1 MEEAMTRKARLLVA
15 DDQVA
20 IRQQITD
27 LLEQEFEVV
36 GVARDG
42 IDLLK
47 RAQALKPDVIVTDFQ
62 MQRSPAREGGVLNPM
77 NGIEAGRELIR
88 GGFCGA
94 LVLLTMYEEPYL
106 IDQALSAGFRGFVL
120 KANAGEDLIPAV
132 REALAGRTF
141 VSEMVGAIP
150 PRR

>member
-1 MEEAMTRKARLLVA
+1 MTRKPRLVVA
-15 DDQVA
+15 DDEAA
-20 IRQQITD
+20 ILQQITD
-27 LLEQEFEVV
+27 LLEDEFEVV

-47 RAQALKPDVIVTDFQ
+47 RAQALKPDVVVTDFQ
-62 MQRSPAREGGVLNPM
+62 MPRM
-77 NGIEAGRELIR
+77 NGIEAGRELIH

-94 LVLLTMYEEPYL
+94 VVLLTMYEEPQL
-106 IDQALSAGFRGFVL
+106 IEQALRAGFRGFVP
-120 KANAGEDLIPAV
+120 KANAGEGLIPAV

-141 VSEMVGAIP
+141 VSEIVG

>member
-1 MEEAMTRKARLLVA
+1 MEEAMTRKPRLIVA
-15 DDQVA
+15 DDEAA
-20 IRQQITD
+20 ILQEITD
-27 LLEQEFEVV
+27 LLEEEFEVV
-36 GVARDG
+36 GIATDA

-47 RAQALKPDVIVTDFQ
+47 LAQALKPDVVVTDFQ
-62 MQRSPAREGGVLNPM
+62 MPGM

-94 LVLLTMYEEPYL
+94 VVLLTMYDEPHLIEE
-106 IDQALSAGFRGFVL
+106 ALRAGFRGFVP
-120 KANAGEDLIPAV
+120 KANAGESLISAV

-141 VSEMVGAIP
+141 VSEIVG

>member
-1 MEEAMTRKARLLVA
+1 MARKARLLLA
-15 DDQVA
+15 DDEAA
-20 IRQQITD
+20 ILQQITD
-27 LLEQEFEVV
+27 LLEAEFEVV

-42 IDLLK
+42 MELWS
-47 RAQALKPDVIVTDFQ
+47 RAQALKPDIIVTDFQ
-62 MQRSPAREGGVLNPM
+62 MQRM

-94 LVLLTMYEEPYL
+94 AVLLTMYEEPYL
-106 IDQALSAGFRGFVL
+106 IEQALRAGFRGFVL

-141 VSEMVGAIP
+141 VSAIVG

>member
-1 MEEAMTRKARLLVA
+1 MTRKPRLVVA
-15 DDQVA
+15 DDEEA
-20 IRQQITD
+20 ILQQIID
-27 LLEQEFEVV
+27 LLEDEFEVV

-62 MQRSPAREGGVLNPM
+62 MPRM

-94 LVLLTMYEEPYL
+94 VVLLTMYEEPHL
-106 IDQALSAGFRGFVL
+106 IEQALRAGFRGFVP

-132 REALAGRTF
+132 REALAGQTV
-141 VSEMVGAIP
+141 VSEIVGAIP
-150 PRR
+150 PHR